1 MMPMFNQSSR
11 TAILFGLG
19 ADAFE
24 QASGG
29 FTYNDSPYVH
39 ELNRALQ
46 LEQAAVATY
55 AAKQRGTEEDS
66 ALRAVS
72 RERTSCHHHALRE
85 LVRIIFAQRAIPDSD
100 PATFT
105 TLTSTIAA
113 RASKWIPSPV
123 KAPVLDLSAHRIESA
138 LVKRYEVLVGMA
150 PPTDIDTIKNLL
162 EQSRDFSEES
172 L

>member
-11 TAILFGLG
+11 TSVLFGMG
-19 ADAFE
+19 AGTYE

-39 ELNRALQ
+39 ALNRALQ
-46 LEQAAVATY
+46 LEQAAVAIY
-55 AAKQRGTEEDS
+55 AAKQRGAELDEDS
-66 ALRAVS
+66 RAIAV
-72 RERTSCHHHALRE
+72 ERTSCHHDALRQ

-105 TLTSTIAA
+105 TLTSTLAA
-113 RASKWIPSPV
+113 RASRWIPSPV
-123 KAPVLDLSAHRIESA
+123 KAPVLDLSAHRIETALLRRYEA
-138 LVKRYEVLVGMA
+138 LVSIAPAADLEVL
-150 PPTDIDTIKNLL
+150 KNLL
-162 EQSRDFSEES
+162 EQARDFSEES

>member
-19 ADAFE
+19 ADTYE
-24 QASGG
+24 ITGG
-29 FTYNDSPYVH
+29 FIYNDSPYVH

-55 AAKQRGTEEDS
+55 AAKQRGTDDDS
-66 ALRAVS
+66 SSRAVAC
-72 RERTSCHHHALRE
+72 ERTSCHHHALRE
-85 LVRIIFAQRAIPDSD
+85 LVRIIFSQRAIPDSD

-113 RASKWIPSPV
+113 RASKWIPSAV
-123 KAPVLDLSAHRIESA
+123 KTPVLDLSAQRIEFA
-138 LVKRYEVLVGMA
+138 LVKRYETLVGIA
-150 PPTDIDTIKNLL
+150 PPADIEAIKNLL
-162 EQSRDFSEES
+162 EQARDFSEES